1 MNDLVSAAI
10 VAVLLGVALF
20 GGCWQIRR
28 TRQAE
33 SERDRI
39 VREARAQVVP
49 DTEPGICLADQD
61 ACELLWSMPAYK
73 ADRTTTTTEG
83 DS

>member
-28 TRQAE
+28 AQQAE
-33 SERDRI
+33 SDRNRI
-39 VREARAQVVP
+39 VRETRAQVVP
-49 DTEPGICLADQD
+49 DTERGVCLADQD
-61 ACELLWSMPAYK
+61 ACELLWSMPAFQP
-73 ADRTTTTTEG
+73 DRTTTTTEG
-83 DS
+83 DA